1 MSTIDELSIASGAEK
16 LEKKPQKPS
25 TFARWRVANGG
36 ADVDVLLHWHADLP
50 QLPNNQE
57 EPICTVQLCDP
68 RGQDDGLELL
78 EARLQQHHL
87 ARPLLAWTETQ
98 LQRLMDVMAH
108 QSCGD
113 APHQDEVRLRR
124 APGRMVIDV
133 HFRRPLLSAPV
144 ELGGC
149 VVEILNAYSSGMS
162 QSSEVLHL
170 LRSAACAQ
178 RVHQAA
184 LAETNESLQALWR
197 DLGRLEGDWTSA
209 VEQAQKKHRGFL
221 QRFALVLQAK
231 IDKERSLHN
240 EIQEKRW
247 ARMGAANVARLP
259 EVAQEDALVE
269 GKPPG
274 AGRGRRGR
282 GGRTGRGRGRAAA
295 RGAAA
300 GAEDRSPS
308 PVAKKQK
315 VSKEAPL
322 AVPGAASTL
331 GGITTQGLTVPPS
344 MSAAPATH
352 SLFDPD
358 SEEDEPARPAQPAQ
372 PAQLAQPAPSA
383 SATVPALPSAASKQ
397 EPAPKGPRRPSGV
410 GVGDLFFSDSE

>member
-322 AVPGAASTL
+322 AVPGANQLRSSCEHTWRNHHAGLDGSSKHVSGTCDAQSVRPGL
-331 GGITTQGLTVPPS
+331 GGICCT
-344 MSAAPATH
+344 
-352 SLFDPD
+352 
-358 SEEDEPARPAQPAQ
+358 EI
-372 PAQLAQPAPSA
+372 
-383 SATVPALPSAASKQ
+383 
-397 EPAPKGPRRPSGV
+397 
-410 GVGDLFFSDSE
+410 

>member
-1 MSTIDELSIASGAEK
+1 MFQAWSKVQLPGTLHGGLGMSTIDEFSIAGAEK
-16 LEKKPQKPS
+16 PEKKPQKPPI
-25 TFARWRVANGG
+25 FARWRVANGG
-36 ADVDVLLHWHADLP
+36 ADVDVLLHWHGDLP
-50 QLPNNQE
+50 RLPSNQE
-57 EPICTVQLCDP
+57 EPVCTVQLCDP
-68 RGQDDGLELL
+68 HGQNDGLELL

-108 QSCGD
+108 QNCGD

-133 HFRRPLLSAPV
+133 HFRRTSFSASV

-149 VVEILNAYSSGMS
+149 VVEILNAYPSGMS
-162 QSSEVLHL
+162 QSTEVLHL

-184 LAETNESLQALWR
+184 LAETNESLQALQR
-197 DLGRLEGDWTSA
+197 DLLRLEGDWTSS
-209 VEQAQKKHRGFL
+209 VEQAQKKHRGLL

-259 EVAQEDALVE
+259 EVAQEDAVVE

-282 GGRTGRGRGRAAA
+282 GGRTGHGRGRAAA
-295 RGAAA
+295 RGAA

-315 VSKEAPL
+315 VSKEAPV

-331 GGITTQGLTVPPS
+331 GITTQALTVPPS

-358 SEEDEPARPAQPAQ
+358 SQEDEPAQPAQ
-372 PAQLAQPAPSA
+372 PAPSA
-383 SATVPALPSAASKQ
+383 ATVPALPSAASKQ

-410 GVGDLFFSDSE
+410 GVG